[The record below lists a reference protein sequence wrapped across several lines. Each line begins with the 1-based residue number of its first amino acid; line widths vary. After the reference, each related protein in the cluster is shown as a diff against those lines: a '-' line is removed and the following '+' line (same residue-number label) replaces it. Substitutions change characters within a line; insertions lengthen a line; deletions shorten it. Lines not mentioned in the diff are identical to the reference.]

1 MELGFTRLELFSDLF
16 GYITPY
22 VIFVLWMAILL
33 LFRKKAKNKWIVEIF
48 LILSLVIFTGLK
60 EPFTWDLQ
68 NYCNMYHNPSMLSF
82 NWIEP
87 FLIFSV
93 KFLNYFSSNCVLL
106 FAWYQFW
113 TVFFINL
120 AIKNLSPKSYG
131 FSFFLYLMIPTFFIN
146 SFGVEIRQ
154 VLAVAIL
161 LYALSLLIK
170 GNVKK
175 SLIFFTLAVL
185 SHYSAIFAVII
196 IFILYGLF
204 KLLKNKKNLILELV
218 GALIFLTLFL
228 PYGLINLSPFAVI
241 VPIEKYQ
248 WYFTQTSPVPF
259 LELLIYNLVAFIA
272 FFLAVKAND
281 REKKF
286 IIFLFAIGVLI
297 LNILKNYEIVTRI
310 FFYFSILQI
319 IFIPFIVHKIQ
330 PREVCFLLFI
340 AIYSLQFIYGL
351 FYVTP
356 YGDYAYL
363 PYKGMITELFQNKS
377 Y

>member
-170 GNVKK
+170 GNVKN
-175 SLIFFTLAVL
+175 
-185 SHYSAIFAVII
+185 H
-196 IFILYGLF
+196 
-204 KLLKNKKNLILELV
+204 
-218 GALIFLTLFL
+218 
-228 PYGLINLSPFAVI
+228 
-241 VPIEKYQ
+241 
-248 WYFTQTSPVPF
+248 
-259 LELLIYNLVAFIA
+259 
-272 FFLAVKAND
+272 
-281 REKKF
+281 
-286 IIFLFAIGVLI
+286 
-297 LNILKNYEIVTRI
+297 
-310 FFYFSILQI
+310 
-319 IFIPFIVHKIQ
+319 
-330 PREVCFLLFI
+330 
-340 AIYSLQFIYGL
+340 
-351 FYVTP
+351 
-356 YGDYAYL
+356 
-363 PYKGMITELFQNKS
+363 
-377 Y
+377 